1 MMSRVRVRIRA
12 FLASALFVLPATP
25 AVAQPA
31 SEALSDAAA
40 QPPLVI
46 ALGSCNGQ
54 EQDQGY
60 WDVIAETAPD
70 LFLFLGDNVY
80 GDRVVDGERQSSPDL
95 LRSAYDRFAQSEPY
109 ARFSR
114 SVPVYPVWDDHDY
127 GVNDAGAD
135 HPFKDQAK
143 QIFLDFFD
151 FAEAA
156 QLADR
161 DGVYYAIER
170 QHGAHRVQILMLDT
184 RWNRSALARTEGWIE
199 GRLGA
204 YVADPD
210 PAKTVLG
217 AQQEAWLAE
226 QLARPAD
233 LRVIASSIQVIA
245 EGHHFERWGN
255 LPAARQRLY
264 DLIDRSGAENVVLVS
279 GDRHAGGLYRL
290 DGAAAYPL
298 YELTSSSLNRGR
310 AADPDDEFG
319 PHQMTRLYGP
329 ENFGLITVDW
339 AAGVVSLDLHDAG
352 HGRRVRG
359 LTVPLADLTAG
370 R

>member
-1 MMSRVRVRIRA
+1 MMSRVRLPIRA
-12 FLASALFVLPATP
+12 ILASALFVLSPTL

-31 SEALSDAAA
+31 PEAAPD
-40 QPPLVI
+40 PLVI

-54 EQDQGY
+54 EQGQGY
-60 WDVIAETAPD
+60 WDVIAEAAPD

-95 LRSAYDRFAQSEPY
+95 LRSAYDRFAGSEPY

-127 GVNDAGAD
+127 GVNDAGAE

-184 RWNRSALARTEGWIE
+184 RWHRSALARTEGWIE

-217 AQQEAWLAE
+217 AEQEAWLAE

-264 DLIDRSGAENVVLVS
+264 DLIDRSGAEHVVLVS

-339 AAGVVSLDLHDAG
+339 AAGVLSLDLHDAG